1 MARLGVKVPL
11 SSTPAVKFIGKCYCT
26 ASKWDYARSK
36 NITSKGVGMERLS
49 NVTLV
54 VGNT

>member
-1 MARLGVKVPL
+1 MARLGVKVPP
-11 SSTPAVKFIGKCYCT
+11 SSTPEVKFSGKCYCT